1 MSIMVVAVDH
11 GGDGRLADAAHLGEG
26 ARAVLVIITRVED
39 DEAKGRLNDRVTG
52 EADAHDAVNA

>member
-1 MSIMVVAVDH
+1 MASGNAPPLAKPLVVPHA
-11 GGDGRLADAAHLGEG
+11 GRFPTVG

-39 DEAKGRLNDRVTG
+39 DEAKGRLNDRATG